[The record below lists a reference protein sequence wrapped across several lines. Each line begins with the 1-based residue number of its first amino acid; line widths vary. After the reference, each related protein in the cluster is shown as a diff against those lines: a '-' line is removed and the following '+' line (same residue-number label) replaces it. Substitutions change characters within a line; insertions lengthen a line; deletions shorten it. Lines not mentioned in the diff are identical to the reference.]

1 MFKAMIKD
9 ILPNSVYIYTM
20 SKRLI
25 FALVFMGQFS
35 LSGQVLGL
43 LKYSGGGDW
52 YANPTALENLSEFYN
67 AATGAKTSVAPSELT
82 LREVLSSGVS
92 FLHAT
97 GHGRIVFDEEE
108 RQILNDFVLRGGFLH
123 IDDNYGMKEFA
134 ENELDL
140 CFPQAKKVNV
150 ASSHPIFN
158 TLFKFDGLPKIHEH
172 DNEQPKAIG
181 YFIQGELVALLTVE
195 SDLGDGWED
204 PQVHNDPKEKRDK
217 ALKMGA
223 NLVHWAIVRH

>member
-1 MFKAMIKD
+1 MFTSMNKE
-9 ILPNSVYIYTM
+9 ILSTTMYIYPM
-20 SKRLI
+20 SQRFLLI
-25 FALVFMGQFS
+25 VLFLGQFA

-67 AATGAKTSVAPSELT
+67 AATGAKSTIAPKELSPKGI
-82 LREVLSSGVS
+82 LNSGVS

-97 GHGRIVFDEEE
+97 GHGRIVFDEID
-108 RQILNDFVLRGGFLH
+108 RQILNDFVNRGGFLH

-134 ENELDL
+134 EKELDL

-158 TLFKFDGLPKIHEH
+158 TLFKLDGLPKIHEH

-181 YFIQGELVALLTVE
+181 YFIEGELVALLTVE
-195 SDLGDGWED
+195 SDIGDGWED
-204 PQVHNDPKEKRDK
+204 SQVHNDPNEKRDK

>member
-1 MFKAMIKD
+1 MFTSMNKD
-9 ILPNSVYIYTM
+9 ILSTTMYIYPM
-20 SKRLI
+20 SQRFLLTVL
-25 FALVFMGQFS
+25 FLGQFA

-67 AATGAKTSVAPSELT
+67 ATTGAKSTIAPKELT
-82 LREVLSSGVS
+82 PKEILNSGVS

-97 GHGRIVFDEEE
+97 GHGRIVFDEID
-108 RQILNDFVLRGGFLH
+108 RQILNDFVNRGGFLH

-134 ENELDL
+134 EKELDL

-150 ASSHPIFN
+150 ASSHPVFN
-158 TLFKFDGLPKIHEH
+158 TLFKLDGLPKIHEH

-181 YFIQGELVALLTVE
+181 YFIEGELVALLTVE
-195 SDLGDGWED
+195 SDIGDGWED
-204 PQVHNDPKEKRDK
+204 SQVHNDPKEKRDK

>member
-1 MFKAMIKD
+1 MNKD
-9 ILPNSVYIYTM
+9 ILSTTMYIYPM
-20 SKRLI
+20 SQRFL
-25 FALVFMGQFS
+25 FTVLFLGQFTM
-35 LSGQVLGL
+35 SGQVLGL
-43 LKYSGGGDW
+43 LKYGGGGDW
-52 YANPTALENLSEFYN
+52 YANPTALVNLCEFYN
-67 AATGAKTSVAPSELT
+67 STTGAKCTIAPSELT
-82 LREVLSSGVS
+82 PKEVLNSGVS

-97 GHGRIVFDEEE
+97 GHGRIVFDENE
-108 RQILNDFVLRGGFLH
+108 RQILNDFVNRGGFIH

-158 TLFKFDGLPKIHEH
+158 TLFKLDGLPKIHEH

>member
-1 MFKAMIKD
+1 MNKD
-9 ILPNSVYIYTM
+9 ILSTTMYIYPM
-20 SKRLI
+20 SQRFL
-25 FALVFMGQFS
+25 FTVLFLGQFTM
-35 LSGQVLGL
+35 SGQVLGL

-52 YANPTALENLSEFYN
+52 YANPTALINLCEFYN
-67 AATGAKTSVAPSELT
+67 STTGAKCTIAPSELT
-82 LREVLSSGVS
+82 PKEVLNSGVS

-97 GHGRIVFDEEE
+97 GHGRIVFDENE
-108 RQILNDFVLRGGFLH
+108 RQILNDFVNRGGFIH

-150 ASSHPIFN
+150 ASNHPIFN
-158 TLFKFDGLPKIHEH
+158 TLFKLDGLPKIHEH

-181 YFIQGELVALLTVE
+181 YFIHGELVALLTVE

-223 NLVHWAIVRH
+223 NLVHWSIVRH

>member
-1 MFKAMIKD
+1 
-9 ILPNSVYIYTM
+9 M

-25 FALVFMGQFS
+25 FALFLLGQFS

-43 LKYSGGGDW
+43 LKYGGGGDW
-52 YANPTALENLSEFYN
+52 YANPTALKNLSVFYN
-67 AATGAKTSVAPSELT
+67 ATTGAKTTVAPNEFT
-82 LREVLSSGVS
+82 LEDILVSGVS

-97 GHGRIVFDEEE
+97 GHGRIVFDEKE
-108 RQILNDFVLRGGFLH
+108 RQILNDFVKRGGFLH
-123 IDDNYGMKEFA
+123 IDDNYGMKVFA
-134 ENELDL
+134 ESELDE

-150 ASSHPIFN
+150 ANNHPIFN
-158 TLFKFDGLPKIHEH
+158 TLFELDGLPKIHEH

-181 YFIQGELVALLTVE
+181 YFINGELIAILTVE
-195 SDLGDGWED
+195 SDIGDGWED

>member
-1 MFKAMIKD
+1 MNKD
-9 ILPNSVYIYTM
+9 ILSTTMYIYPM
-20 SKRLI
+20 SKRFLFI
-25 FALVFMGQFS
+25 VLFLGQITM
-35 LSGQVLGL
+35 SGQVLGL

-52 YANPTALENLSEFYN
+52 YANPTALENLCEFYN
-67 AATGAKTSVAPSELT
+67 STTGAKCTIAPSELT
-82 LREVLSSGVS
+82 LKEVLNSGVS

-97 GHGRIVFDEEE
+97 GHGRIVFDENE
-108 RQILNDFVLRGGFLH
+108 RQILNDFVNRGGFLH

-150 ASSHPIFN
+150 AISHPIFN
-158 TLFKFDGLPKIHEH
+158 TLFKLDGLPKIHEH

-181 YFIQGELVALLTVE
+181 YFIEGELVALLTVE
-195 SDLGDGWED
+195 SDIGDGWED
-204 PQVHNDPKEKRDK
+204 AQVHNDPKEKRDK